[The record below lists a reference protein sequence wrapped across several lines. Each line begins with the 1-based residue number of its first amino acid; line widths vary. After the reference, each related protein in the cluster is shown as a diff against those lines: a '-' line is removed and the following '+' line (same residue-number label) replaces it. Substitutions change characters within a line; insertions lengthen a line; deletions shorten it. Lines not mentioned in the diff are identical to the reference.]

1 MLNVIGKHKKPPQQM
16 TPRLITILTL
26 LIGLGL
32 FSYSLTLPYYK
43 DQKSADDL
51 IGNSYD
57 MDKSDY
63 YKKEAERR
71 TNKVTFMDVGSGLAI
86 ASTTILLFLIFTNV
100 KTFKDFKNNQTL
112 TKTATFIWANL
123 VWLILLP
130 GTYWY
135 YMFRGGRGDYPPF
148 ADSIGIPIM
157 TQIPFYLFLLIPLNI
172 FILLTTLKT
181 NLPTT
186 LFIKPYK
193 YKRATILWEI
203 FFGFW
208 LLINLLCLYGFVVD
222 GDHFSIPV
230 NLFFTFILL
239 TLRAGQISK
248 YEQTEKNASL

>member
-1 MLNVIGKHKKPPQQM
+1 M
-16 TPRLITILTL
+16 TPRLIIMFTL

-63 YKKEAERR
+63 YKKEAELR
-71 TNKVTFMDVGSGLAI
+71 TNKVTFMDLGSRLAI
-86 ASTTILLFLIFTNV
+86 ASATILLFLIFTKV
-100 KTFKDFKNNQTL
+100 KTFQDFKNNKTI
-112 TKTATFIWANL
+112 TKTATFISANL

-135 YMFRGGRGDYPPF
+135 YIFRGGRGDYPPF
-148 ADSIGIPIM
+148 ADSIGIPLM

-172 FILLTTLKT
+172 FLILTTIKT
-181 NLPTT
+181 NLPTR
-186 LFIKPYK
+186 LFIKPDK
-193 YKRATILWEI
+193 YNKTTILWEI

-208 LLINLLCLYGFVVD
+208 LLINLLCFYSFVVD

-230 NLFFTFILL
+230 NLFFTFMLL

-248 YEQTEKNASL
+248 YVQTEENASL

>member
-1 MLNVIGKHKKPPQQM
+1 M

-32 FSYSLTLPYYK
+32 FAYSFTLPYYK
-43 DQKSADDL
+43 DQKLADDL
-51 IGNSYD
+51 ISNSYE
-57 MDKSDY
+57 MEKSDY
-63 YKKEAERR
+63 YKKEAGLR
-71 TNKVTFMDVGSGLAI
+71 TNKVTFMDVGAGLAI
-86 ASTTILLFLIFTNV
+86 ASSTVLFFLLLTNV
-100 KTFKDFKNNQTL
+100 KTFQDFPNNRTL
-112 TKTATFIWANL
+112 TKATTFISANL

-135 YMFRGGRGDYPPF
+135 YIFRSGRGDYTPF
-148 ADSIGIPIM
+148 ADSIGILLM

-172 FILLTTLKT
+172 FILLTTIKT
-181 NLPTT
+181 KLPTR
-186 LFIKPYK
+186 LFIKPDK
-193 YKRATILWEI
+193 YKRATILWEL

-208 LLINLLCLYGFVVD
+208 LLLNSLFLVDFVAD

-248 YEQTEKNASL
+248 YENIEEVNPFL

>member
-1 MLNVIGKHKKPPQQM
+1 
-16 TPRLITILTL
+16 
-26 LIGLGL
+26 
-32 FSYSLTLPYYK
+32 LTLPYYK

-57 MDKSDY
+57 MEKSDY
-63 YKKEAERR
+63 YKKEAELR
-71 TNKVTFMDVGSGLAI
+71 TNKVTFMDLGSGLAI
-86 ASTTILLFLIFTNV
+86 ASATILLFLIFTKV
-100 KTFKDFKNNQTL
+100 KTFNDFKNNRTL
-112 TKTATFIWANL
+112 TKTATFISANL

-135 YMFRGGRGDYPPF
+135 YIFRGGRGDYPPF
-148 ADSIGIPIM
+148 ADSIGIPLM

-172 FILLTTLKT
+172 FILLTTIKT
-181 NLPTT
+181 NLPTR
-186 LFIKPYK
+186 LFIKPDNYNST
-193 YKRATILWEI
+193 TILWEI

-208 LLINLLCLYGFVVD
+208 LLINILCLVGFVTD

-248 YEQTEKNASL
+248 YEHTEKNASL

>member
-1 MLNVIGKHKKPPQQM
+1 MA
-16 TPRLITILTL
+16 PRLIIILTF

-32 FSYSLTLPYYK
+32 FLYSLTLPYYK

-57 MDKSDY
+57 LEKSDY
-63 YKKEAERR
+63 YKKEAELR
-71 TNKVTFMDVGSGLAI
+71 TNKVTFMDLGSGLTI
-86 ASTTILLFLIFTNV
+86 ASATILLLLIFTNV
-100 KTFKDFKNNQTL
+100 KTFKDFKNNRTL
-112 TKTATFIWANL
+112 TKTATFISANI

-135 YMFRGGRGDYPPF
+135 YIFRGERGDYPPF
-148 ADSIGIPIM
+148 ADSIGIPLM

-181 NLPTT
+181 NLPTR
-186 LFIKPYK
+186 LFIRPNCYN
-193 YKRATILWEI
+193 RTTILWEI

-208 LLINLLCLYGFVVD
+208 LLINILCLVGFVTD
-222 GDHFSIPV
+222 RDHFSIPV

-248 YEQTEKNASL
+248 IEMKDASL